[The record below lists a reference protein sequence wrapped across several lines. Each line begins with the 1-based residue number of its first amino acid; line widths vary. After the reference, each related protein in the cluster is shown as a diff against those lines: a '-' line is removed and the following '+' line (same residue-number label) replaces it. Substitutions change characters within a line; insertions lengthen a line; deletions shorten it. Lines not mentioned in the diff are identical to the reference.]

1 MNIKINIHYIAS
13 ILMGSTHLDKI
24 YYYNRL
30 EDINNTGG
38 EFYSGPYVW
47 PKIKDFQKESI
58 EHFQNKS
65 LIGYNIERMKKYK
78 ERPCLG
84 RRLKIGENEKG
95 EPIFENK
102 FTYFSFN
109 EIYNMCVKFAKNLH
123 EKKEELIH
131 KDTYNNINFNLIGI
145 FAKNCTEWVV
155 SDLGCQMDKITT
167 ATLYA
172 TLGQDAF
179 KFICHQTNIKTIM
192 VSPDLVTM
200 LCNLKKKFNL
210 AQLTTAILFDMTT
223 NCDNEKKLEELKNA
237 GFISYSFTKD
247 FQKDNNDVSETDLE
261 ISEPDTIMTICY
273 TSGTTGNPKGV
284 MLSQRNLMSV
294 LETVIIGGD
303 IPVDEYGAH
312 ISFLPLAHIFERMV
326 ISGFMGVAGKVGFIS
341 GNVRTTL
348 MDDIKYFGPTL
359 LFTVPRVLQTI
370 RNKVFEGFNE
380 LPGWKKKL
388 AYLAY
393 NTKLENYKKYGIVTH
408 AIYDK
413 LVFKKIKEMFGNRI
427 RTVLCASAPLRKELA
442 DDFKVFL
449 GVPVIEGMGMTEV
462 AGSPFCTNYNDYTNF
477 TAGGVNGG
485 ARMIL
490 KSVPDLGYSINDMI
504 DGINCPAGEICLKGP
519 VVFHGYYKNDEETK
533 KAFDENGYF
542 HTGDIGRIYPNYG
555 NGLRIVDRVKE
566 IFKLSQGEYI
576 IPAKLESVYS
586 SSIYVQQIMIYGNS
600 TMNNIIAIVVPD
612 KKKCAEDLGITIE
625 ELIKDEENEKLIELI
640 IKDFEKLAEE
650 ANFNGLEK
658 ARYILLN
665 YEGFSIENNCLTP
678 TMKIVRKKVE
688 IKLKER
694 IDKLY
699 DKITQKKK

>member
-1 MNIKINIHYIAS
+1 
-13 ILMGSTHLDKI
+13 
-24 YYYNRL
+24 
-30 EDINNTGG
+30 
-38 EFYSGPYVW
+38 
-47 PKIKDFQKESI
+47 
-58 EHFQNKS
+58 
-65 LIGYNIERMKKYK
+65 
-78 ERPCLG
+78 
-84 RRLKIGENEKG
+84 
-95 EPIFENK
+95 
-102 FTYFSFN
+102 
-109 EIYNMCVKFAKNLH
+109 
-123 EKKEELIH
+123 
-131 KDTYNNINFNLIGI
+131 
-145 FAKNCTEWVV
+145 
-155 SDLGCQMDKITT
+155 
-167 ATLYA
+167 
-172 TLGQDAF
+172 
-179 KFICHQTNIKTIM
+179 M
-192 VSPDLVTM
+192 VSPDIVEM
-200 LCNLKKKFNL
+200 LCKLKQKFNL
-210 AQLTTAILFDMTT
+210 VQLSTAILFDMTT
-223 NCDNEKKLEELKNA
+223 NCDSQKKLEELKNA
-237 GFISYSFTKD
+237 GFIAYSFTKD
-247 FQKDNNDVSETDLE
+247 FQKENNNVKDSDLE

-273 TSGTTGNPKGV
+273 TSGTTGDPKGV

-341 GNVRTTL
+341 GSVRTTL
-348 MDDIKYFGPTL
+348 MDDIRIFGPTL

-370 RNKVFEGFNE
+370 RNKVFEGFNK
-380 LPGWKKKL
+380 LSGFKKKL

-393 NTKLENYKKYGIVTH
+393 RTKLENYKRYGIVTH
-408 AIYDK
+408 AVYDI
-413 LVFKKIKEMFGNRI
+413 LVFKKIREMFGNRI

-490 KSVPDLGYSINDMI
+490 KSVPDLGYSIHDVI

-519 VVFHGYYKNDEETK
+519 VVFHGYYKNEQETK
-533 KAFDENGYF
+533 KSFDENGYF

-576 IPAKLESVYS
+576 IPAKLESVYC

-600 TMNNIIAIVVPD
+600 TMNNIIAIVVPE
-612 KKKCAEDLGITIE
+612 KKKCAEALGISID
-625 ELIKDEENEKLIELI
+625 ELVKDEDNPNLIDLI
-640 IKDFEKLAEE
+640 VKDFLRLSEE
-650 ANFNGLEK
+650 ANFNGLERAK
-658 ARYILLN
+658 YVILD
-665 YEGFSIENNCLTP
+665 YEGFTIENGCLTP

-688 IKLKER
+688 IKLKNR

-699 DKITQKKK
+699 EKILKKK